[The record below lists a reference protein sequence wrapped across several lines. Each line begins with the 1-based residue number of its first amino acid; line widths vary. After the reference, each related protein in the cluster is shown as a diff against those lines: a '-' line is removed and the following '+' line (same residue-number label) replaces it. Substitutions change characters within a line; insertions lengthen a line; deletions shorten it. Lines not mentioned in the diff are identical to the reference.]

1 MASGPLAIPLLLAMG
16 FDALSM
22 NSFSIPRIKSVIR
35 QINFQQAKK
44 ILVQILAMDNAL
56 AIRKYLNEALSFN
69 LTTLL
74 PIAG

>member
-1 MASGPLAIPLLLAMG
+1 
-16 FDALSM
+16 M